1 MSPFLK
7 KNKVGTTNGFIVMF
21 IMKNLSTKT
30 NFNRNRD
37 IKFKEMIN
45 QYQAGAASNMLASS
59 VSQLD
64 LATSIS
70 DMQIVL

>member
-7 KNKVGTTNGFIVMF
+7 KYEVGTTNGFIVMF